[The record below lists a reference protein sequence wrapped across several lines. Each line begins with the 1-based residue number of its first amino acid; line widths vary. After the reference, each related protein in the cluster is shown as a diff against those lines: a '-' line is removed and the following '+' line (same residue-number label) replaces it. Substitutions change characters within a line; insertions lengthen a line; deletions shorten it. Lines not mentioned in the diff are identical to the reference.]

1 MQYVGKLLV
10 ATPNQKDPFWSK
22 TVIWLYE
29 CNQDNYAGLII
40 NKPSAKNCGDLAE
53 HHNIAWRTNV
63 PLFVGGPVNPSAL
76 ILAHT
81 TEWRTANTQLVTHSN
96 ISLSSHVSMLTRLS
110 RGDEPENW
118 RLMLGY
124 SGWAPGQLD
133 RELKD
138 SAGWMVTDFQEELL
152 WDRRRSE
159 VVWHQALDSAT
170 QQAVDK
176 LFEI

>member
-10 ATPNQKDPFWSK
+10 ANPNQKDPFWSK
-22 TVIWLYE
+22 TVVWLYE

-40 NKPSAKNCGDLAE
+40 NKPSSKNCGELAE
-53 HHNIAWRTNV
+53 HHRIAWRTNV
-63 PLFVGGPVNPSAL
+63 PLYVGGPVNPSAL

-81 TEWRTANTQLVTHSN
+81 PEWSTANTQHLPHSN
-96 ISLSSHVSMLTRLS
+96 VSLSSHGSMLNRLS
-110 RGDEPENW
+110 DGDEPENW
-118 RLMLGY
+118 RLLLGY
-124 SGWAPGQLD
+124 SGWAPGQLA

-138 SAGWMVTDFQEELL
+138 STGWLVTDFQQELL
-152 WDRRRSE
+152 WDTRRPE
-159 VVWHQALDSAT
+159 VVWHQALDLAT

>member
-1 MQYVGKLLV
+1 
-10 ATPNQKDPFWSK
+10 
-22 TVIWLYE
+22 
-29 CNQDNYAGLII
+29 
-40 NKPSAKNCGDLAE
+40 
-53 HHNIAWRTNV
+53 
-63 PLFVGGPVNPSAL
+63 
-76 ILAHT
+76 
-81 TEWRTANTQLVTHSN
+81 
-96 ISLSSHVSMLTRLS
+96 MLTRLS

-124 SGWAPGQLD
+124 SAWAPGQLD

-138 SAGWMVTDFQEELL
+138 STGWMVTDFQEELL
-152 WDRRRSE
+152 WDRRRPE